1 MNSKSQIVSTNIN
14 YNYEILQ
21 KNIKELKNTYSFFK
35 IGSIGD
41 SVLEKNISYIKI
53 GQGKREVLY
62 HAGIHANEFITSNL
76 LMKFI
81 EEFSKAISLNSV
93 IYGQSAKKLF
103 NMVSLYIIPMV
114 NPDGIDLV
122 TGKLEKN
129 SNIYKN
135 YVKIAKEYPN
145 IPFPNGWKANFNGVD
160 LNLQFPAEWE
170 KAKQIKFSQGFIKPA
185 PRDFVGK
192 APLTQ
197 PEAIALYEFTLK
209 HNFDLTISYHTQG
222 KEIYSQF
229 LNYKPSKAKKIGET
243 FAKVSKYKLA
253 QVPYNSSFAGYKDW
267 FIQKYNKPSF
277 TIEAGIRRKSTTY
290 NTISRNL

>member
-21 KNIKELKNTYSFFK
+21 KNIKELKSTYSFLK

-41 SVLEKNISYIKI
+41 SVLEKNIPYIKI

-81 EEFSKAISLNSV
+81 EEFSKAISLNGI
-93 IYGQSAKKLF
+93 IYGQSAKKIF

-135 YVKIAKEYPN
+135 YVKIAKEYPS

-160 LNLQFPAEWE
+160 FKIYQPVCKMSCNSL
-170 KAKQIKFSQGFIKPA
+170 I
-185 PRDFVGK
+185 
-192 APLTQ
+192 TQ
-197 PEAIALYEFTLK
+197 LRIL
-209 HNFDLTISYHTQG
+209 
-222 KEIYSQF
+222 
-229 LNYKPSKAKKIGET
+229 KKI
-243 FAKVSKYKLA
+243 KLT
-253 QVPYNSSFAGYKDW
+253 P
-267 FIQKYNKPSF
+267 
-277 TIEAGIRRKSTTY
+277 
-290 NTISRNL
+290 